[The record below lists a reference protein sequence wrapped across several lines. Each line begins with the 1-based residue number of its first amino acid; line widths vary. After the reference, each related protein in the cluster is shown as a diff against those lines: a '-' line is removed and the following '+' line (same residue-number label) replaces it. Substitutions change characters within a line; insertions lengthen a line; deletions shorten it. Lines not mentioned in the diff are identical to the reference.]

1 VPAGSPARRIADA
14 ERGGGRVYRRIGRWQ
29 VQVHCEARR
38 RRRRQVRLVDLQ
50 RAQRTDGVAA
60 ANLGAVAHDQ
70 RPGVVGQKTFGVE
83 LKRAVTALAENL
95 RDRASYRAESDERN
109 KRTPSAAR
117 PAENT
122 ATNLD
127 RLIHERTRLAIVSAL
142 AVNESLTFNELKELL
157 RATDGNLSVHA
168 RKLED
173 AGYLGCTKS
182 FDGRMP
188 KTEYRLTSAG
198 RRALEKYLN
207 HMEALIRVTREG

>member
-1 VPAGSPARRIADA
+1 MRCWRRASA
-14 ERGGGRVYRRIGRWQ
+14 AYTLFLEPSSRGNMVAKSGAYRR
-29 VQVHCEARR
+29 E
-38 RRRRQVRLVDLQ
+38 
-50 RAQRTDGVAA
+50 
-60 ANLGAVAHDQ
+60 
-70 RPGVVGQKTFGVE
+70 
-83 LKRAVTALAENL
+83 
-95 RDRASYRAESDERN
+95 RAESDERS
-109 KRTPSAAR
+109 KRTTSAAR

-142 AVNESLTFNELKELL
+142 AFNELKELL

-188 KTEYRLTSAG
+188 KTEYRLTAAG